1 MVSVPAGLAVGAPEE
16 AVSTVVAAFAGVWGL
31 DSLGADRV
39 SVPECPGTFAG
50 VTIFAIGGSMI
61 GSFSSAI
68 RSFTIRFSTDS
79 IPTPTAIIHT
89 ATILTDMIPMVTDMD
104 TIPTI
109 NLVTVALRTGTG
121 GLPQSGTSRDV
132 WRGQAITAA
141 RSTG

>member
-68 RSFTIRFSTDS
+68 RSFTIRFSTDT
-79 IPTPTAIIHT
+79 IPTPT